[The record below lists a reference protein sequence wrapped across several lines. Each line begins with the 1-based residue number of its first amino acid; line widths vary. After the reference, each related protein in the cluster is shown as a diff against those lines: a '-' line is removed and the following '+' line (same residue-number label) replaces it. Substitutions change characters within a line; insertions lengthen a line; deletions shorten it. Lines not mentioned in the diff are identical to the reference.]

1 MGKLNVSLSVI
12 NESTVNIIIEGDASI
27 NSEEEFYRQI
37 LPLVSEYNILE
48 VEIKN
53 IEVIDLTFIQLLL
66 SLKNT
71 LKYKNKNYKFSFD
84 ISEQMKSIL
93 DNSGINLKEFFQ

>member
-37 LPLVSEYNILE
+37 LPLISEYDILE

>member
-12 NESTVNIIIEGDASI
+12 NESTVNILIEGDASI

-37 LPLVSEYNILE
+37 LPLVSEYDIIE

-53 IEVIDLTFIQLLL
+53 IEVIDLTFIQILL

-71 LKYKNKNYKFSFD
+71 LKFKNKNYKFSFD